1 MKAVIDALN
10 AKCKVY
16 HLNGASEAVIK
27 DAEQKLGLSFP
38 PEYRTYLATYGVLSF
53 ASHEFTGLGTDGY
66 LNVVTATEKERS
78 LGGQFPK
85 DCILLENN
93 GIDGLLTIQDSKGCV
108 YSFKNGTKK
117 KIASSFSEYIKM
129 CLE

>member
-1 MKAVIDALN
+1 MKTVIDALN
-10 AKCKVY
+10 AKYKVY
-16 HLNGASEAVIK
+16 HLKGASEADIK
-27 DAEQKLGLSFP
+27 IAEQKLGLSFS
-38 PEYRTYLATYGVLSF
+38 PEYRTYLATYGLLSF
-53 ASHEFTGLGTDGY
+53 ASHEFTGLGADGY
-66 LNVVTATEKERS
+66 LNVVSATEKERS

-93 GIDGLLTIQDSKGCV
+93 GIDGLLTLQDSKGYV
-108 YSFKNGTKK
+108 YSFNDGKKK